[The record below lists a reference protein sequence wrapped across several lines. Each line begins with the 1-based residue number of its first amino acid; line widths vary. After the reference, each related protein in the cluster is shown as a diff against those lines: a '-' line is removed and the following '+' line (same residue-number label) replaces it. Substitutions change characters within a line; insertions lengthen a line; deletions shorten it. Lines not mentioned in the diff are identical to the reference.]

1 VEKLVTWPI
10 ERALPGAA
18 GVFRVRSTSTSGLSV
33 VMVDFDWDTDIWRA
47 RQIVAEKL
55 QLADVPRELRPELA
69 PVSSIMGQ
77 VLLVG
82 FHSQDGTT
90 PLIELRRIVDRDV
103 LRRVRAIPGVAQ
115 ATTIGGPPT
124 ELQVVADARRLAA
137 LGVTLS
143 DVHAAV

>member
-1 VEKLVTWPI
+1 
-10 ERALPGAA
+10 
-18 GVFRVRSTSTSGLSV
+18 
-33 VMVDFDWDTDIWRA
+33 
-47 RQIVAEKL
+47 
-55 QLADVPRELRPELA
+55 
-69 PVSSIMGQ
+69 
-77 VLLVG
+77 
-82 FHSQDGTT
+82 SQDGTT

-143 DVHAAV
+143 DVHAAVVGANVAAAGGIVDAGVTGPLVELQGRIATPEELRSAVV